1 MALTIGHSDF
11 WCYHWVSATCGKEAL
26 PVDGKLTEGLDVAE
40 AIRCLCTGKFASL
53 KSNFHE
59 FPSSSD
65 CIFRFFLPC
74 VGCDVCPLIWGPLTA
89 EYISW
94 VDDVR
99 PASGRNL
106 VQVPSAVQSTLVSK
120 GSIPKIAWVSQ
131 WRYVIWKKCHYVLQT
146 IYIWHMKS
154 RVYILICIYKYKHY
168 RCIFQG
174 RQGLLV
180 RYVYVL

>member
-1 MALTIGHSDF
+1 M
-11 WCYHWVSATCGKEAL
+11 YHWVSATCGKEAL

-40 AIRCLCTGKFASL
+40 AIRCLCTGTCSKEAISMNFPVLQIASFDFSCTL
-53 KSNFHE
+53 
-59 FPSSSD
+59 
-65 CIFRFFLPC
+65 L
-74 VGCDVCPLIWGPLTA
+74 DVCPLIWGPLRA

-99 PASGRNL
+99 PASGRSL
-106 VQVPSAVQSTLVSK
+106 VQVQVQSKAPWFPKGWSLRLVGCHS
-120 GSIPKIAWVSQ
+120 GGFL
-131 WRYVIWKKCHYVLQT
+131 IWKKCHSFTDYIHMTYSHVYCKY
-146 IYIWHMKS
+146 IYS
-154 RVYILICIYKYKHY
+154 YTYKYKRY